1 MAFRPLLRQ
10 RTVVPAMTAAV
21 SAGLILY
28 PSRYA
33 DAEEPHSKDS
43 IFPRKP
49 IYDDAPLTHTPERTS
64 SPSLLTDSSR
74 PTPTDQL
81 ASQIAHVRLAL
92 YHQATKAEDTLN
104 AALTK
109 TLKLEHSFTSTIRS
123 LAPPKESNEQ
133 LLPGSLYVLVS
144 AMAGSIVTRN
154 RNILLRASVPVAI
167 GLGTAYAV
175 LPLTMRN
182 VGNLVWTYEE
192 RFPALAD
199 THLRTMARVEHFLQ
213 TGKAHSQMTV
223 GMVQDKVAEVREQI
237 EGWVKKGK

>member
-28 PSRYA
+28 PTRYA
-33 DAEEPHSKDS
+33 DAEEPPSKES
-43 IFPRKP
+43 IFSRKP
-49 IYDDAPLTHTPERTS
+49 IYDDAPLMHTPERTS
-64 SPSLLTDSSR
+64 PSFPTDSSR

-81 ASQIAHVRLAL
+81 ASQIGRVRLAL

-104 AALTK
+104 ETLTK
-109 TLKLEHSFTSTIRS
+109 ALKLEHSFTSTIRS
-123 LAPPKESNEQ
+123 LAPPKESNER

-199 THLRTMARVEHFLQ
+199 THLRTKARVEHFLQ

-223 GMVQDKVAEVREQI
+223 AMVQDKVAEVREQL

>member
-1 MAFRPLLRQ
+1 
-10 RTVVPAMTAAV
+10 MTTAV

-33 DAEEPHSKDS
+33 DAEEPPSKDS

-64 SPSLLTDSSR
+64 SLSLPTDSSR

-81 ASQIAHVRLAL
+81 ASQVARVRLTF

-144 AMAGSIVTRN
+144 AMAGSIVARN

-182 VGNLVWTYEE
+182 VGSLVWTYEE

-199 THLRTMARVEHFLQ
+199 THLRTKARVEHFLQ

-223 GMVQDKVAEVREQI
+223 GMVQDKVAKVREQI